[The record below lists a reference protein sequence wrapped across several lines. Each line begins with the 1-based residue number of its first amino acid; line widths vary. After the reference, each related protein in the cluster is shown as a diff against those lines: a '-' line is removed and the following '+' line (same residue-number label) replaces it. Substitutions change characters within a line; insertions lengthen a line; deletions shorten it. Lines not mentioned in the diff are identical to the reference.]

1 MLIYRGTD
9 VYKGQV
15 IIGFRVRPAEDSA
28 RRTFQGQSALLFFS
42 LLRLLLLPSSHSL
55 SLYGRSVIYVLLRA
69 QIAIQKSDGPRRRRP
84 TFVALEGSDT
94 SGFDVRSLS
103 LSLSLSVSAL
113 FSFTGFCRETK
124 PCEDG
129 QKRKKKKTTAPCAAR
144 VLWVLETN
152 SRKPNLLKQK
162 KKRKPNQNEIKHG
175 SSPRPPPTCAPGCG
189 IPYPGVLARKSSAPN
204 APINTIGAL
213 CDD

>member
-103 LSLSLSVSAL
+103 LSLSLSL
-113 FSFTGFCRETK
+113 SFGFRVVFIHRLLQGNETVRGWSK
-124 PCEDG
+124 
-129 QKRKKKKTTAPCAAR
+129 
-144 VLWVLETN
+144 
-152 SRKPNLLKQK
+152 K
-162 KKRKPNQNEIKHG
+162 KKRKKQPHRAPLVCCGCSKRIPA
-175 SSPRPPPTCAPGCG
+175 SPT
-189 IPYPGVLARKSSAPN
+189 Y
-204 APINTIGAL
+204 
-213 CDD
+213 

>member
-1 MLIYRGTD
+1 MVAVLIYRGTD

-129 QKRKKKKTTAPCAAR
+129 EKRKKEKNNRTVRRSCVVGAR
-144 VLWVLETN
+144 NEF
-152 SRKPNLLKQK
+152 PQAQPIEAK
-162 KKRKPNQNEIKHG
+162 KKKETEPK
-175 SSPRPPPTCAPGCG
+175 
-189 IPYPGVLARKSSAPN
+189 
-204 APINTIGAL
+204 
-213 CDD
+213 